1 MGKPGIISKAYD
13 TLVGKAKETGA
24 AVLSAAPAIKEYIP
38 SDWESSPPV
47 EDPTLKIAFM
57 VAVPVVSYLALDAAA
72 AYKIAR
78 AGPDKQSKIST
89 VGPIS
94 AITRKVKYGEYFRD
108 IEHCPMCGITADTK

>member
-1 MGKPGIISKAYD
+1 MGKHGIISKAYD
-13 TLVGKAKETGA
+13 ALADKAKETGA

-38 SDWESSPPV
+38 SDWELPSV
-47 EDPTLKIAFM
+47 EEPTLKIAFM
-57 VAVPVVSYLALDAAA
+57 VALPVVSYLALDAAA

-78 AGPDKQSKIST
+78 AGVEKQSKIST

-108 IEHCPMCGITADTK
+108 IKHCPMCDITADTK